1 MSIVSGEYWIETCW
15 KKAAAIDPSKL
26 IKIFTKISKQI
37 KVKEAP
43 RQIMNQS
50 SKTAKKGEGVA
61 LKAVKIRMQNASNEQ
76 KQLALA
82 TEDFTEALW
91 ICRTW
96 NNIAEVRNTQTHN
109 QKNTSDLHSVIICPS
124 RIAIK

>member
-1 MSIVSGEYWIETCW
+1 MSIVSGEYWIETRW

-76 KQLALA
+76 K
-82 TEDFTEALW
+82 
-91 ICRTW
+91 
-96 NNIAEVRNTQTHN
+96 
-109 QKNTSDLHSVIICPS
+109 
-124 RIAIK
+124 

>member
-1 MSIVSGEYWIETCW
+1 M
-15 KKAAAIDPSKL
+15 
-26 IKIFTKISKQI
+26 
-37 KVKEAP
+37 KEAP

-82 TEDFTEALW
+82 TEDFTEAL
-91 ICRTW
+91 
-96 NNIAEVRNTQTHN
+96 
-109 QKNTSDLHSVIICPS
+109 
-124 RIAIK
+124 